1 MVGEGVGDEDFT
13 VGVTGEGPGQVVNQ
27 VVVVPA
33 QPDQVC
39 HHGLATMAG
48 EDDVVG
54 FVDS

>member
-1 MVGEGVGDEDFT
+1 LVGEGVGDEDFT

-39 HHGLATMAG
+39 HHGLATVSCKN
-48 EDDVVG
+48 DVVG
-54 FVDS
+54 FIDA